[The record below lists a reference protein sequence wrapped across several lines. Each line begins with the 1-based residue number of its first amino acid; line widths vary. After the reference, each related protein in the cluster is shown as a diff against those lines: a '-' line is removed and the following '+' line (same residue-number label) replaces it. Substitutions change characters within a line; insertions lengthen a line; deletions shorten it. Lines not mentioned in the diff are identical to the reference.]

1 MTMDAAG
8 FFNWDFSGA
17 LFPMKT
23 NLLLMTRHQSE
34 LDSYVK
40 SILKNT
46 SGAGADSFMPQT
58 RVHAAKANHHLRR
71 TVILDPV
78 ATHFLYDLVLRNRKA
93 FGIDASKERSSFG
106 YRFQK
111 SKPTAIHNAYQSFK
125 QAVQLDDAFKFE
137 HHISFDIASYFN
149 SIYQHDASQW
159 FSSLSGVSAPDA
171 HAFGMFS
178 RQINSGRSIDFLPQG
193 IYPAKMIGSE
203 YLRFIELSGEIK
215 CAQTYRFMDDIHLF
229 DNNVDTL
236 RQDFSR
242 IQELLGIRALNVNP
256 SKTIIDGSGT
266 SVPDATSAIQSQLTS
281 IVKGYKKQ
289 YIVSGS
295 ETLGADDDDDDD
307 DDDGGDL
314 AAEQIAEL
322 TSLLADPKAD
332 ESDIESILQLLQNNS
347 DNLTEQLPTLLS
359 RFPNIIKQLH
369 KFSKNSRTRRPSRA
383 N

>member
-8 FFNWDFSGA
+8 FFNWDFSRA

-111 SKPTAIHNAYQSFK
+111 GKPTAIHNAYQSFK
-125 QAVQLDDAFKFE
+125 QAVQLADAFNFE

-171 HAFGMFS
+171 HVFGCFQD
-178 RQINSGRSIDFLPQG
+178 RLI
-193 IYPAKMIGSE
+193 PA
-203 YLRFIELSGEIK
+203 
-215 CAQTYRFMDDIHLF
+215 D
-229 DNNVDTL
+229 
-236 RQDFSR
+236 
-242 IQELLGIRALNVNP
+242 
-256 SKTIIDGSGT
+256 
-266 SVPDATSAIQSQLTS
+266 QSTFCR
-281 IVKGYKKQ
+281 KGY
-289 YIVSGS
+289 
-295 ETLGADDDDDDD
+295 
-307 DDDGGDL
+307 
-314 AAEQIAEL
+314 
-322 TSLLADPKAD
+322 
-332 ESDIESILQLLQNNS
+332 
-347 DNLTEQLPTLLS
+347 
-359 RFPNIIKQLH
+359 
-369 KFSKNSRTRRPSRA
+369 TRQR
-383 N
+383 